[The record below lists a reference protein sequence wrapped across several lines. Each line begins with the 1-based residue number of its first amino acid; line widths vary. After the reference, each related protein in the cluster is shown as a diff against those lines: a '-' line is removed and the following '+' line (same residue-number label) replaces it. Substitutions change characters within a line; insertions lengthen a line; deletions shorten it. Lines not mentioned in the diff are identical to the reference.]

1 MWLGLSE
8 KISEKL
14 TLDVELNIDSMLLV
28 ADRVADLLDADI
40 DEPFERYIV
49 TRLISILYEET
60 WNFSLDPEFEAKIR
74 NLAKKSQKDVAGD

>member
-1 MWLGLSE
+1 LSE

-74 NLAKKSQKDVAGD
+74 NLAKKGQKDVAGD

>member
-1 MWLGLSE
+1 LSE

>member
-1 MWLGLSE
+1 M
-8 KISEKL
+8 
-14 TLDVELNIDSMLLV
+14 DVELNIDSMLLV

>member
-1 MWLGLSE
+1 
-8 KISEKL
+8 
-14 TLDVELNIDSMLLV
+14 LDVELNIDSMLLV

>member
-1 MWLGLSE
+1 LSE

-14 TLDVELNIDSMLLV
+14 TVDVELNIDSMLLV

>member
-1 MWLGLSE
+1 MSE